1 LDTINDIYLAG
12 DYPDLSAPDDV
23 GNTPA
28 HLAVLFDRPEVL
40 KWLHSKG
47 VDLSKKCDSSNF
59 GTPTFYA
66 MHYGKTGMLTDLW
79 AMGYDL
85 SADCDKFELPPL
97 YYAEKKGD
105 TLTADHIKACMAA
118 GTLQDVKATIIQRC
132 TRGLFARNIYREKKA
147 HRERQV
153 LAQTI
158 ISAPWRGG
166 VVRMRNN
173 RRELEAEARDD
184 EVDAKLNDE
193 TKTKNEDNNGGEN
206 AVEEEVQEETKT

>member
-1 LDTINDIYLAG
+1 
-12 DYPDLSAPDDV
+12 
-23 GNTPA
+23 
-28 HLAVLFDRPEVL
+28 
-40 KWLHSKG
+40 
-47 VDLSKKCDSSNF
+47 
-59 GTPTFYA
+59 
-66 MHYGKTGMLTDLW
+66 
-79 AMGYDL
+79 
-85 SADCDKFELPPL
+85 
-97 YYAEKKGD
+97 
-105 TLTADHIKACMAA
+105 MAA

-193 TKTKNEDNNGGEN
+193 TKTKNEDNNGGKN

>member
-1 LDTINDIYLAG
+1 M
-12 DYPDLSAPDDV
+12 

-47 VDLSKKCDSSNF
+47 VDLGKKCDDKNF
-59 GTPTFYA
+59 GTPAFYA

-85 SADCDKFELPPL
+85 SAPCDKYDLPPL

-105 TLTADHIKACMAA
+105 TLTANHIKFTMSQ

-132 TRGLFARNIYREKKA
+132 TRGLFARNIYREKLVY
-147 HRERQV
+147 RERESF
-153 LAQTI
+153 AQTI
-158 ISAPWRGG
+158 IAAPWRGG
-166 VVRMRNN
+166 AVRMRNN
-173 RRELEAEARDD
+173 KREVEEDRRREEEALKAAQGDSVQQE
-184 EVDAKLNDE
+184 EK
-193 TKTKNEDNNGGEN
+193 GGEGSKGDGEDE
-206 AVEEEVQEETKT
+206 AKGDDGVVDGGEG